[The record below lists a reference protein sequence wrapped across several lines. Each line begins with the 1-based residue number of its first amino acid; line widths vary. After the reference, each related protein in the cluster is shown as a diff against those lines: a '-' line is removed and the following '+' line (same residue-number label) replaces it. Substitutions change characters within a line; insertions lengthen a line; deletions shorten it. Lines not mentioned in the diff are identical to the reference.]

1 MAFLG
6 GAGTYGVE
14 PVVVQVGVG
23 QARVACTSA
32 LLAAVDVRPDGE
44 RVECHLSQRAGT
56 IGDAISRELRC
67 QVVTVAPARFAAL
80 TLQAFPVIRGAGSIE
95 DAAHDLLKILRSNYG
110 SPFLAG
116 VALTGTSPWA
126 PSPGSVRRGLR
137 RQGRLC

>member
-56 IGDAISRELRC
+56 IGAGAPPERASQMVAVPPAHLTADALE
-67 QVVTVAPARFAAL
+67 AL
-80 TLQAFPVIRGAGSIE
+80 AIACRGIIGVDHRQTAG
-95 DAAHDLLKILRSNYG
+95 
-110 SPFLAG
+110 F
-116 VALTGTSPWA
+116 
-126 PSPGSVRRGLR
+126 
-137 RQGRLC
+137 